1 MRTEEEFKQP
11 FESDDS
17 PVRKA
22 GLSLVTIETKMIQC
36 PLRAKWLSEGGDP
49 MEYARSFIPTIRRWS
64 NATFIDGEA
73 AKIFVISPFLSDS
86 ETYRKVKV
94 LTESL
99 WSLVSYVFFVLL
111 CNATIYINVVRGKP

>member
-11 FESDDS
+11 FKSDDS
-17 PVRKA
+17 PVCKA
-22 GLSLVTIETKMIQC
+22 GLSLATIETKTIQC

-86 ETYRKVKV
+86 E
-94 LTESL
+94 
-99 WSLVSYVFFVLL
+99 
-111 CNATIYINVVRGKP
+111 A